1 MEEVLHLYQQP
12 YDSKRPVI
20 CYDERPCQLIGDTIV
35 PLPIEAGQPK
45 REDYHYQRNGVCN
58 VLIAF
63 EPATGQRFV
72 AVTRQRTGKDYA
84 RFMAEIAAVHYPEA
98 EKIVLVQDN
107 LNTHCPGSFY
117 AAFSAAEAFAL
128 SERFEMHYTPTN
140 ASWLNM
146 VEIELSVLS
155 RQCLCRRIGEIET
168 LEQEVLAWVEKRN
181 EQQATVDW
189 QFTKTNARQKFK
201 RFYPNPS

>member
-1 MEEVLHLYQQP
+1 MEEVLHLYQLP

-20 CYDERPCQLIGDTIV
+20 CYDERPCQLIGDVLV
-35 PLPIEAGQPK
+35 PLPVKPGHPK
-45 REDYHYQRNGVCN
+45 REDYHYQRHGVCN

-72 AVTRQRTGKDYA
+72 AVTHRRTGKDYA
-84 RFMAEIAAVHYPEA
+84 QFMAEIAAVHYPEA

-117 AAFSAAEAFAL
+117 AAFNPEEAFAL

-146 VEIELSVLS
+146 VEIELSALS
-155 RQCLCRRIGEIET
+155 RQCLCRRIGEMVIDPRT
-168 LEQEVLAWVEKRN
+168 
-181 EQQATVDW
+181 ATGRRT
-189 QFTKTNARQKFK
+189 FTFRSSPTCWISKASSPGSPRRARGIYGC
-201 RFYPNPS
+201 R